1 MRLFYEEELRR
12 KSYYEMYQIAKD
24 EKLVEAYADT
34 PDREELINILL
45 KYRGAKPDYC
55 INIYNENGLS
65 YLQALFDDKLHTRIH
80 HENKIKIPHKI
91 IMYKELNLTREDNY
105 KIILPDYI
113 SSANAFL
120 VNANNYLC
128 GIFQLEKDLQS
139 KDSYYLVS
147 DKKFFRVE
155 NLKNNKFSLLF
166 FKEPELKF
174 INKF

>member
-65 YLQALFDDKLHTRIH
+65 YLQALFDDKLHTGIH
-80 HENKIKIPHKI
+80 HENRIKIPHKI
-91 IMYKELNLTREDNY
+91 I
-105 KIILPDYI
+105 LPEHI

-128 GIFQLEKDLQS
+128 GIFQLEKDLYS
-139 KDSYYLVS
+139 KDSYYIVS
-147 DKKFFRVE
+147 DKQFFRVE

-174 INKF
+174 INKFYNI

>member
-12 KSYYEMYQIAKD
+12 KSYYEMYQIAMD

-34 PDREELINILL
+34 PDREDLINILL

-65 YLQALFDDKLHTRIH
+65 YLQALFDDKLSTKIH

-105 KIILPDYI
+105 KIILPEHI

-128 GIFQLEKDLQS
+128 GIFQLEKDLHS

-147 DKKFFRVE
+147 DK
-155 NLKNNKFSLLF
+155 
-166 FKEPELKF
+166 
-174 INKF
+174 